1 MSEMSKLK
9 AIEDLATIRDTIDRG
24 SNSTIFKEY
33 VQKSSVM
40 LMLFGVIIS
49 LSIVLTWFIGLN
61 EVVNSGGYITLVW
74 LVAIFL
80 ITFANIALFKKL
92 SSNRDLDMNTYIKK
106 ILSKSFFEIDL
117 PIEIGGTILMA
128 YFIISDQTVMILPL
142 MALMFGILISNLGSV
157 FKANGMKIVGYLSIL
172 VGAVGFFTPGINF
185 YIYSLSAFGIF
196 WIFWGIML
204 FVVTKKEKSHG
215 TQR

>member
-9 AIEDLATIRDTIDRG
+9 AIEDLATIRETIDRG

-33 VQKSSVM
+33 IQKSSVM
-40 LMLFGVIIS
+40 IMLFGVIIS
-49 LSIVLTWFIGLN
+49 LSIFSTWFVANN
-61 EVVNSGGYITLVW
+61 EVDNGGGYITLVW
-74 LVAIFL
+74 LIAIFL
-80 ITFANIALFKKL
+80 MTFVNIGLFKKL

-106 ILSKSFFEIDL
+106 VLSKTFFEIDL
-117 PIEIGGTILMA
+117 PIEIGGTILMV
-128 YFIISDQTVMILPL
+128 YFAISDQAVMILPL

-172 VGAVGFFTPGINF
+172 VGAIGFFTPGINF
-185 YIYSLSAFGIF
+185 YIYSSSAFGIF
-196 WIFWGIML
+196 WIILGIIL
-204 FVVTKKEKSHG
+204 FAVTNKENKDG